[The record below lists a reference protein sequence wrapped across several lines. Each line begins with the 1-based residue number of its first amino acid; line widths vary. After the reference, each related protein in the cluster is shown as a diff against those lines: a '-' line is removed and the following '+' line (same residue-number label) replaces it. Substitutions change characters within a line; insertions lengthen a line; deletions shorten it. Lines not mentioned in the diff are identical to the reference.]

1 MTKPIPSIQKYM
13 STSPL
18 TIGQE
23 QSIVKAKEIMGQNS
37 IRHLPVL
44 EDGKIIGILS
54 DRDVHLISYISGLEP
69 SQLKVKDAMSL
80 DPYTVSPDAS
90 LDEVA
95 QEMFHNKYGSAV
107 VMQNEKVVGIFTAI
121 DGLSALAEL
130 LHTRLAK

>member
-13 STSPL
+13 STSPH

-23 QSIVKAKEIMGQNS
+23 QALEKAKKMMGENS

-44 EDGKIIGILS
+44 EGGKIIGLLS
-54 DRDVHLISYISGLEP
+54 DRDVHFLTYLSGLDP
-69 SQLKVKDAMSL
+69 SEVKVKDAMSL
-80 DPYTVSPDAS
+80 DPYIVSPDAA

-95 QEMFHNKYGSAV
+95 QEMSSNKYGSAV
-107 VMQNEKVVGIFTAI
+107 VMQNDKVVGIFTAV
-121 DGLSALAEL
+121 DALGALASL